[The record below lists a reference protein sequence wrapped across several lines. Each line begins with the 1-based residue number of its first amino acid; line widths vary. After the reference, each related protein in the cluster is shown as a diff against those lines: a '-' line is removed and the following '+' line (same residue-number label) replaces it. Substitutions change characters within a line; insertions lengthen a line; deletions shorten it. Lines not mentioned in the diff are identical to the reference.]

1 MLIVIK
7 VNTNIH
13 IYYSWLISSN
23 IIILILLTSPI
34 TTTTATFCKEAIQ
47 DKNKYCYWCCMICYA
62 EETIKEREKKRGHEG
77 YLFYF

>member
-7 VNTNIH
+7 VNIYIH

-23 IIILILLTSPI
+23 IIILILLISPV
-34 TTTTATFCKEAIQ
+34 TTTATFCKEAIQ

-62 EETIKEREKKRGHEG
+62 EESIKRERKRGHEG